1 MNFTQVYMIPQFY
14 KENYF
19 WKMFTF
25 NHMSLESD
33 SKIWGEFFF
42 NTQPNK
48 PKKKNK
54 LQRNSPRAGE

>member
-1 MNFTQVYMIPQFY
+1 
-14 KENYF
+14 
-19 WKMFTF
+19 MFTF

-33 SKIWGEFFF
+33 SKIWGEFIF
-42 NTQPNK
+42 NTQPNE